1 VGGQKARPSYQ
12 GFSYQVLSRG
22 AGFILDCGMPGVSHR
37 YRLKNGSKGNRMLA
51 KYKRLLD
58 KLHKIELFCAISVF
72 GFIILII
79 TMQVIFRYFFNKPF
93 SWVEELASLLL
104 IYLTFITADIVYAQ
118 KGHLSVAYFVN
129 FLSKRQSALLNII
142 LYIAIG
148 IFLIAMIPSCIEL
161 LNMQW
166 GHFAAAVII
175 IPKSF
180 WSLPVPIVFFSMFL
194 TTIDFIVEE
203 FERLNSAET
212 DGKEAA

>member
-1 VGGQKARPSYQ
+1 M
-12 GFSYQVLSRG
+12 
-22 AGFILDCGMPGVSHR
+22 I
-37 YRLKNGSKGNRMLA
+37 A

-58 KLHKIELFCAISVF
+58 KLRKIELFCAISMF

-79 TMQVIFRYFFNKPF
+79 TMQIIFRYFLNKPF

-129 FLSKRQSALLNII
+129 FLSKRQSTLWNIV
-142 LYIAIG
+142 LYVAIG
-148 IFLIAMIPSCIEL
+148 TFLIAMIPSCIEL
-161 LNMQW
+161 LKMQW

-180 WSLPVPIVFFSMFL
+180 WSLPVPIAFVSMFL
-194 TTIDFIVEE
+194 TTLDFIVQE
-203 FERLNSAET
+203 FECLKSPET
-212 DGKEAA
+212 DGKEAD

>member
-1 VGGQKARPSYQ
+1 
-12 GFSYQVLSRG
+12 
-22 AGFILDCGMPGVSHR
+22 
-37 YRLKNGSKGNRMLA
+37 MLA

-58 KLHKIELFCAISVF
+58 QARKIELYCAISMF

-118 KGHLSVAYFVN
+118 KGHISVVYFVN
-129 FLSKRQSALLNII
+129 FLSKRQSAMLNII

-161 LNMQW
+161 LKMQW

-180 WSLPVPIVFFSMFL
+180 WSLPVPVAFLSMFL
-194 TTIDFIVEE
+194 TTLYFIVEE
-203 FERLNSAET
+203 LEHLKHAEA
-212 DGKEAA
+212 DKKETA